1 MAMSEQNNI
10 SVLNKINYPADLKN
24 LTIEQLE
31 TLCSDLRRFIIDQLS
46 CNPGHFGSSLGTVEL
61 TVALHYV
68 YNTPYDRL
76 VWDVGHQAYSHKIL
90 TGRKDRFYTNRQFGG
105 LSGFP
110 NPEESEYDAFIAG
123 HASNSISAALG
134 MAVASSLKKEHR
146 HVVAVIGDGS
156 MTGGMAFEGLNNATS
171 QPNDVLIIL
180 NDNEMAID
188 DNVGGLKDYLVKMT
202 TSPTYNRVRHDVYQ
216 KFKKGNLITEKGKN
230 FILRFNNSLKS
241 LITKQQNLFEGFNI
255 RYFGPVDGHDLRGL
269 IRILQNIKDMKGPKL
284 LHIHTTKGKGF
295 EPAEKSATEWHAPG
309 KFDKDTGERIIVS
322 SKDQPQLYQNVFGHT
337 LVEMAEKDERIVGIT
352 PAMPSGCSMSFMMKE
367 LPNRAFDV
375 GIAEGHA
382 VTYSAGLAKEGLLPF
397 CNIYS
402 SFMQRAYDQV
412 IHDVALQKLHIIL
425 CLDRA
430 GLVGEDGPTH
440 HGAFD
445 LAYMRCIP
453 NLTIA
458 SPYNEHYLRHLM
470 YTAAYG
476 NDGPFVIRY
485 PRGQG
490 ELHDWEC
497 EMKVL
502 EIGKGR
508 KLKDGKD
515 LAVLSIGPIGNTAAK
530 AVNDIEKQG
539 FSIAH
544 YDMIFLKP
552 LDTNLLKEV
561 AENYTNVVTVE
572 NGVVTGGLGS
582 AVLEYFADN
591 NYQNIKTTRIGLPDK
606 FVTHGSV
613 KELNRLCE
621 IDVAGLT
628 KTILTALK
636 DVGIDSPKS
645 KSVASSTEEA
655 RKLITP

>member
-1 MAMSEQNNI
+1 M
-10 SVLNKINYPADLKN
+10 KDLSIDE
-24 LTIEQLE
+24 LQ
-31 TLCSDLRRFIIDQLS
+31 TLCSDLRHFIIDQLC

-68 YNTPYDRL
+68 YNTPYDRI

-90 TGRKDRFYTNRQFGG
+90 TGRKDRFSTNRKFGG
-105 LSGFP
+105 LAGFP
-110 NPEESEYDAFIAG
+110 NPEESEYDSFIAG

-134 MAVASSLKKEHR
+134 MAVASALKKENR

-156 MTGGMAFEGLNNATS
+156 MTGGLAFEGLNNAAS

-180 NDNEMAID
+180 NDNDMAID
-188 DNVGGLKDYLVKMT
+188 DNVGGISDYLVKMT
-202 TSPTYNRVRHDVYQ
+202 TSQAYNRVRNDVYQ

-241 LITKQQNLFEGFNI
+241 LITKQHNIFEGFNI
-255 RYFGPVDGHDLRGL
+255 RYFGPVDGHDLKGL
-269 IRILQNIKDMKGPKL
+269 IRVLQNIKDLKGPKL
-284 LHIHTTKGKGF
+284 LHIHTVKGKGF
-295 EPAEKSATEWHAPG
+295 KPAELSATEWHAPG
-309 KFDKDTGERIIVS
+309 RFDKETGERIIVS

-337 LVEMAEKDERIVGIT
+337 LVELAQKDERIVGIT
-352 PAMPSGCSMSFMMKE
+352 PAMPSGSSMSFMMKE
-367 LPNRAFDV
+367 FPDRAFDV
-375 GIAEGHA
+375 GIAEAHA
-382 VTYSAGLAKEGLLPF
+382 VTYSAGLAKEGLIPF

-412 IHDVALQKLHIIL
+412 IHDVALQKLHVIM

-445 LAYMRCIP
+445 LAYMRPIP
-453 NLTIA
+453 NLVIA

-490 ELHDWEC
+490 ELKDWEN
-497 EMKVL
+497 EMQII

-515 LAVLSIGPIGNTAAK
+515 MAVLSIGPIGNFVSTAID
-530 AVNDIEKQG
+530 AVEKDG
-539 FSIAH
+539 YSVAH

-552 LDTNLLKEV
+552 IDKDLLKEV
-561 AENYTNVVTVE
+561 AENYKNVITIE
-572 NGVVTGGLGS
+572 NGVATGGLGS
-582 AVLEYFADN
+582 AVLEYFAENKYN
-591 NYQNIKTTRIGLPDK
+591 NINVTRIGLPDE
-606 FVTHGSV
+606 FVTHGSL
-613 KELNRLCE
+613 KDLNQLCK
-621 IDVAGLT
+621 IDVNGLT
-628 KTILTALK
+628 KRMQEVLQEIRVTTKI
-636 DVGIDSPKS
+636 
-645 KSVASSTEEA
+645 
-655 RKLITP
+655 